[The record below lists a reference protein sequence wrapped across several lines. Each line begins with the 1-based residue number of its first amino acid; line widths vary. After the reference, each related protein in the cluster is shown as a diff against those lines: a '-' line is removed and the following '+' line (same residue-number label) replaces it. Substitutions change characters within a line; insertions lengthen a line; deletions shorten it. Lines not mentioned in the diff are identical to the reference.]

1 LKKLDDDDLSFKAGK
16 NVLLVECPDLMALVG
31 LIAAEWA
38 KVEEEL
44 AFLYDYLL
52 AQRGEPKEFGHS
64 VDGLGVAT
72 LYAVESNRTRESM
85 LLLAVEWRMGLD
97 AVEHFKINVIAPLN
111 VARKGRNRIAHA
123 RMFVSE
129 KYHGA
134 LILRARDGEYYRVT
148 ENWLRGVVDS
158 IYTASE
164 AVQHFH
170 HKVARPVL
178 QKI

>member
-1 LKKLDDDDLSFKAGK
+1 
-16 NVLLVECPDLMALVG
+16 
-31 LIAAEWA
+31 
-38 KVEEEL
+38 
-44 AFLYDYLL
+44 
-52 AQRGEPKEFGHS
+52 
-64 VDGLGVAT
+64 
-72 LYAVESNRTRESM
+72 
-85 LLLAVEWRMGLD
+85 
-97 AVEHFKINVIAPLN
+97 VEHFKINVIAPLN